1 MIVDWRSRKMRVVQA
16 GAQND
21 DRKIIMVRES
31 TCQGKGRVVAMAKNH
46 SRKVQDK
53 RFALAFV
60 GNAAAGV
67 A

>member
-1 MIVDWRSRKMRVVQA
+1 MMVDGRSRKMAVVQG

-53 RFALAFV
+53 RLVLVV
-60 GNAAAGV
+60 GNAV
-67 A
+67 